1 MPENNS
7 EMSLNDILQQF
18 HNAIVHDPR
27 VGPMHICLYSAI
39 LYVANQQGFKSPISV
54 FSKDLMKHSKIAGIA
69 TYTRCIKEL
78 KELGIIEYIPSFNPL
93 LGSLIYLLKVDH
105 GM

>member
-1 MPENNS
+1 MQENNS

-18 HNAIVHDPR
+18 HNTIVDDPR

-39 LYVANQQGFKSPISV
+39 LYVANQQGFKSPISI
-54 FSKDLMKHSKIAGIA
+54 FSKDLMKYSKIAGVA

-78 KELGIIEYIPSFNPL
+78 KELGFIDYIPSYNPL
-93 LGSLIYLLKVDH
+93 LGSLIFLLNPDH
-105 GM
+105 VV